1 MVTPL
6 NTIKNK
12 IVNFLKKEFKKRN
25 RNLAII
31 GISGGID
38 SAVAAT
44 LAKEANLNLLA
55 VLLPFKKKSYKYAK
69 EVINFLNLPKSN
81 ILEIDIAPFVY
92 SQVKALKRK
101 GIILDKISLGNL
113 ILRQRMMF
121 LMVLKDQMNGLVI
134 GSQNLSEHL
143 LGYFTLYGDSAADI
157 FPLAGL
163 WKTQIYKL
171 ADFLKIPKQIIE
183 RKPTGD
189 WPYFSDEK
197 ELGFD
202 YEYADEILYFYL
214 IKKMSPEDII
224 KRYNFDKKLVKKVI
238 ERYKI
243 TSFKRSDPPRYLFKR
258 SK

>member
-44 LAKEANLNLLA
+44 LAKESNLNLLA

-69 EVINFLNLPKSN
+69 EVVNFLELPKSN
-81 ILEIDIAPFVY
+81 ILEIDITPFIY
-92 SQVKALKRK
+92 SQLKALKRK
-101 GIILDKISLGNL
+101 GIVLDKISLGNL

-121 LMVLKDQMNGLVI
+121 LMALKDQMNGLVI
-134 GSQNLSEHL
+134 GSQNLSEYL

-214 IKKMSPEDII
+214 IKKMSPENII

-243 TSFKRSDPPRYLFKR
+243 TSFKRNDPSRYLFKR